1 MEISAINGYSQDG
14 VQRQV
19 APSVVVQPPV
29 STVGVQAGNS
39 SSSHGGNQQASKEQT
54 AQAVEAINKSMAESS
69 RNLEFAVDEDTNMT
83 IVKVV
88 DTQTHDVIRQIPT
101 EEVVAIA
108 KALDKIQGLLIRQ
121 QV

>member
-1 MEISAINGYSQDG
+1 MELSTINGYAPDA
-14 VQRQV
+14 VQRQASPPV
-19 APSVVVQPPV
+19 VIQPPAPPAGVQPV
-29 STVGVQAGNS
+29 NAS
-39 SSSHGGNQQASKEQT
+39 SSQGGSQQATKEQT
-54 AQAVEAINKSMAESS
+54 QQAVAAINKSMADMS
-69 RNLEFAVDEDTNMT
+69 RSLEFAVDEDTHMT

-88 DTQTHDVIRQIPT
+88 DTQTQDVIRQIPS